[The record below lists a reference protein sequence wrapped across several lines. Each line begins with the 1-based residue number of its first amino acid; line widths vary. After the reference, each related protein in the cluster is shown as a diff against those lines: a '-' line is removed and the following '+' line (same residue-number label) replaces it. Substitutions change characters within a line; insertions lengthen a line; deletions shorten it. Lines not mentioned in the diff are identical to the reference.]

1 MSFFSKGTDRQS
13 GSFER
18 RSRPGGGSSRSYSE
32 QVSAPA
38 HMRAEKQRLLL
49 LILITVILPPV
60 GVACLWRGGFLRVP
74 YRVAATALAFL
85 LMILYFHWILPEKT
99 PQTYQPSIMKPS
111 AVTEYSLSSSGASED
126 NGSGGN

>member
-1 MSFFSKGTDRQS
+1 MSFFSRKKGQESR
-13 GSFER
+13 SFER

-38 HMRAEKQRLLL
+38 HMRAEKQRLILL
-49 LILITVILPPV
+49 LLITVILPPV
-60 GVACLWRGGFLRVP
+60 GVVCLWRGGFLRVP

-85 LMILYFHWILPEKT
+85 LMILYFHWIIPEKT
-99 PQTYQPSIMKPS
+99 PETYQPSIMKPS
-111 AVTEYSLSSSGASED
+111 AVTEYSPSSSGASED